1 MALFF
6 RSIYLGWFLSLV
18 YAGVL
23 YFSDKYRK
31 ESLINVGIAFTG
43 GVLAIVLITTIHA
56 AIPGFSGD
64 SFTGGLL
71 SRVFDS
77 FVKAA
82 IPEEIAKL
90 AVFFLL
96 VWHFDFE
103 DFSEGFDGMLYM
115 GMIGAGFGAYED
127 FSYIFSVT
135 LPHIGEEGGQA
146 ARALQFITWQRAF
159 PGHVLIN
166 AVSGYFLGRARFTD
180 GRQEKTKLVAWSLV
194 VAILAHG
201 LFNLSG
207 SGGGTGWLIIYV
219 LALGRIFFFLR
230 GRMLEDS
237 PYKVFNR
244 LPDEITEASFVS
256 YINVIRDW
264 QFDRSVDEYKTLYD
278 RETSPNL
285 GYLPVLISLVI
296 LYPVAIAGVYYL
308 NKLILDFFK
317 LIGV

>member
-6 RSIYLGWFLSLV
+6 RAIYLGWFLSLA
-18 YAGVL
+18 YAGIL
-23 YFSDKYRK
+23 YFSDKYRR

-43 GVLAIVLITTIHA
+43 GVAAIVIITTIHA
-56 AIPGFSGD
+56 GIPGFPGD
-64 SFTGGLL
+64 SFTGGFLA
-71 SRVFDS
+71 RVFDS

-90 AVFFLL
+90 VVFFFLI
-96 VWHFDFE
+96 WNFDFE

-127 FSYIFSVT
+127 FSYIFSQT
-135 LPHIGEEGGQA
+135 LPYIGEDAGEAG
-146 ARALQFITWQRAF
+146 RALQFITWQRAF

-166 AVSGYFLGRARFTD
+166 AVSGYFLGRARFIE
-180 GRQEKTKLVAWSLV
+180 GNKEKLRLVAWSLT

-201 LFNLSG
+201 LFNLAG

-219 LALGRIFFFLR
+219 IALGRVFFFLR
-230 GRMLEDS
+230 EKILEDS
-237 PYKVFNR
+237 PYKVFSE
-244 LPDEITEASFVS
+244 LPNEITESSFVS
-256 YINVIRDW
+256 YINIIREWD
-264 QFDRSVDEYKTLYD
+264 FDQPIDRYKKLYN

-285 GYLPVLISLVI
+285 GYLPVVISIVI

-308 NKLILDFFK
+308 NKLILDAFK
-317 LIGV
+317 LVG

>member
-23 YFSDKYRK
+23 YFSDKYKR

-43 GVLAIVLITTIHA
+43 GVGAIVLITTIHA
-56 AIPGFSGD
+56 GLPGFSGD
-64 SFTGGLL
+64 GFTGGFLA
-71 SRVFDS
+71 RTFDS

-90 AVFFLL
+90 VVFFLL
-96 VWHFDFE
+96 VWNFNFE
-103 DFSEGFDGMLYM
+103 DFSEGFDGMIYM

-127 FSYIFSVT
+127 FSYIFSQT
-135 LPHIGEEGGQA
+135 LPYIGEEGGEA
-146 ARALQFITWQRAF
+146 GRALQFITWQRAF

-166 AVSGYFLGRARFTD
+166 AVSGYFLGKARFIEGKRD
-180 GRQEKTKLVAWSLV
+180 KVRLIAWSLA

-201 LFNLSG
+201 LFNLAG

-219 LALGRIFFFLR
+219 LALGRVFFFLR
-230 GRMLEDS
+230 GKMLEDS
-237 PYKVFNR
+237 PYKVFSE
-244 LPDEITEASFVS
+244 LPDEITESSFVS
-256 YINVIRDW
+256 YINIIRDW
-264 QFDRSVDEYKTLYD
+264 EFDRPIDRYKKLYD
-278 RETSPNL
+278 RESTPNL
-285 GYLPVLISLVI
+285 GYLPVVISIVI
-296 LYPVAIAGVYYL
+296 LYPVAIAGVYYF

-317 LIGV
+317 LIG

>member
-1 MALFF
+1 MSLFF

-18 YAGVL
+18 YAGIL
-23 YFSDKYRK
+23 YLSDKYRK
-31 ESLINVGIAFTG
+31 ESLINVGVAFTG
-43 GVLAIVLITTIHA
+43 GVLAIIIITTIHA
-56 AIPGFSGD
+56 ALPGFSGEG
-64 SFTGGLL
+64 FTGGLL

-90 AVFFLL
+90 VVFFFL

-127 FSYIFSVT
+127 FSYIFSQT
-135 LPHIGEEGGQA
+135 LPHIGEDGGQA
-146 ARALQFITWQRAF
+146 VQALRFITWQRAF

-166 AVSGYFLGRARFTD
+166 AVSGYFLGRARFTE
-180 GRQEKTKLVAWSLV
+180 GRKNKLELTAWSLV

-201 LFNLSG
+201 MFNLAG

-219 LALGRIFFFLR
+219 LALGRVFFFLR
-230 GRMLEDS
+230 QKMLEDS
-237 PYKVFNR
+237 PYKVFTR
-244 LPDEITEASFVS
+244 LPDEITESSFVS
-256 YINVIRDW
+256 YINIIRNW
-264 QFDRSVDEYKTLYD
+264 EFDRSIDEYKKLYS

-285 GYLPVLISLVI
+285 GYLPVLISIVI

-308 NKLILDFFK
+308 NKLILDFFQ
-317 LIGV
+317 LIS

>member
-1 MALFF
+1 MSLFF
-6 RSIYLGWFLSLV
+6 RSIYLGWFLSIA
-18 YAGVL
+18 YAGIL
-23 YFSDKYRK
+23 YLSDKYRK
-31 ESLINVGIAFTG
+31 ESLINVGLAFTG
-43 GVLAIVLITTIHA
+43 GVAAIILITTIHA
-56 AIPGFSGD
+56 ALPGFSGD

-71 SRVFDS
+71 PRVFDS

-90 AVFFLL
+90 AVFFLF

-127 FSYIFSVT
+127 FSYIFSQT

-146 ARALQFITWQRAF
+146 ARAFQFITWQRAF

-166 AVSGYFLGRARFTD
+166 AVSGYFLGRARFVK
-180 GRQEKTKLVAWSLV
+180 GRQKRFELTGWSLV

-219 LALGRIFFFLR
+219 LALGRVFFFLR
-230 GRMLEDS
+230 NRILEES
-237 PYKVFNR
+237 PYKKFAE

-256 YINVIRDW
+256 YLNVIRNW
-264 QFDRSVDEYKTLYD
+264 NFDRPIEEYKRLYD
-278 RETSPNL
+278 RETEPNL
-285 GYLPVLISLVI
+285 GYLPVLISIVI

-308 NKLILDFFK
+308 NKLILDFFS
-317 LIGV
+317 LIG

>member
-6 RSIYLGWFLSLV
+6 RAIYLGWFISLI
-18 YAGVL
+18 YAAVL
-23 YFSDKYRK
+23 YFSDKYRR

-43 GVLAIVLITTIHA
+43 GVAAIVIITTLHA
-56 AIPGFSGD
+56 GIPGFSGD
-64 SFTGGLL
+64 GFTGGFLA
-71 SRVFDS
+71 RAFDS

-90 AVFFLL
+90 LVFFII

-103 DFSEGFDGMLYM
+103 DFSEGLDGMIYM

-127 FSYIFSVT
+127 FSYIFSQT
-135 LPHIGEEGGQA
+135 LPYIGEEGGEA
-146 ARALQFITWQRAF
+146 GRALQFITWQRAF

-166 AVSGYFLGRARFTD
+166 SVSGYFLGRARFTN
-180 GRQEKTKLVAWSLV
+180 GNQKKFELVAWSLI
-194 VAILAHG
+194 VAILTHG
-201 LFNLSG
+201 LFNLAG

-219 LALGRIFFFLR
+219 LALGRVFFFLR
-230 GRMLEDS
+230 GKMLEDS
-237 PYKVFNR
+237 PYKAFSE
-244 LPDEITEASFVS
+244 LPDEITESSFVS
-256 YINVIRDW
+256 YINIIRDW
-264 QFDRSVDEYKTLYD
+264 EFDRPIDRYKKLYD

-285 GYLPVLISLVI
+285 GYLPVVISIVI

-317 LIGV
+317 LVS